1 MAELEPKLTAALA
14 PKSVIITTVQGN
26 LDCLEPQNC
35 VPRIGKKKKK
45 TAWKNINGET
55 G

>member
-1 MAELEPKLTAALA
+1 MAELEPKPTAALA
-14 PKSVIITTVQGN
+14 PKSVIITTGRGN
-26 LDCLEPQNC
+26 LRVFRATNC